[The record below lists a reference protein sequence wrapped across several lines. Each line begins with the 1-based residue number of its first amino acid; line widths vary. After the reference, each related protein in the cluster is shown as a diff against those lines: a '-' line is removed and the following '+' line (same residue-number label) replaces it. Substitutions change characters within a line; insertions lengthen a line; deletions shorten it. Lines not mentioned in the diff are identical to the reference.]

1 MPFSLAVFA
10 AAEVIPR
17 SPNAIRGYIILHLR
31 DWNVNT
37 HGFAPTS
44 GTRSAQ
50 PKGAFFVV
58 AWHSAG
64 HFPCRKKNN
73 VIAGLTRNLIKAKP
87 TTEPAF

>member
-1 MPFSLAVFA
+1 MA
-10 AAEVIPR
+10 AGAF
-17 SPNAIRGYIILHLR
+17 LL
-31 DWNVNT
+31 W
-37 HGFAPTS
+37 
-44 GTRSAQ
+44 Q